1 MTLAAPG
8 FDVPR
13 FGSWLSEVTGE
24 PAEVSVSPIRGGGSC
39 EMFRVDRLAQSW
51 VVRRAPLAA
60 VSDTAHQVIREA
72 RIMQSLAGT
81 GVPVP
86 TILAVGEDPGIL
98 AGFNRSSQHRLA
110 EVSVGVR

>member
-13 FGSWLSEVTGE
+13 FRDWLSEVTGE
-24 PAEVSVSPIRGGGSC
+24 PAEVSVSSIRGGGSC
-39 EMFRVDRLAQSW
+39 EMFRVDRLGQSW

-72 RIMQSLAGT
+72 QNHAIAGGHRRSPCRQSWPLAKIRASS
-81 GVPVP
+81 VP
-86 TILAVGEDPGIL
+86 
-98 AGFNRSSQHRLA
+98 RSS
-110 EVSVGVR
+110 S